1 MKNRNFKYKYAI
13 SARNSMNDLYYFTE
27 SRHFG
32 SQMRNNSF
40 SLTKLFNNKKSA
52 IAEMEVA
59 KNLNRGLIDWK
70 IEYRKVAIESPITKI
85 TINS

>member
-13 SARNSMNDLYYFTE
+13 SARNSIGGGYYFVSSCTQG
-27 SRHFG
+27 RK
-32 SQMRNNSF
+32 MLYNSWDLAYLF
-40 SLTKLFNNKKSA
+40 SNKKSA
-52 IAEMEVA
+52 IIEIEVL